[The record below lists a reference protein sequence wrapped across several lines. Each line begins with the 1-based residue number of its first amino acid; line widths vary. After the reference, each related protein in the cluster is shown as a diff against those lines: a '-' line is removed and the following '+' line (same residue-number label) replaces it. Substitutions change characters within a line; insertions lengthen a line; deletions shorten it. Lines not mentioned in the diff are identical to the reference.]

1 MKRNYFWGAIVA
13 LGLAFSTGSCS
24 DDPAPVDN
32 PDTTVEAKDIEYT
45 SANAAAWGNYMYNV
59 ANLLKKDAADLYG
72 YWSEDYNGEAF
83 ATTFKSHKK
92 APYTSAIS
100 CVQEIIEKC
109 AEIANEVG
117 VAKIGEP
124 YDFYQAGKREEALY
138 AVESWYSWHSR
149 DDYTNNIWSIRNCY
163 FGKVDDNDK
172 DDEGDIAENSI
183 SRLIASVDPEM
194 DAAMRKA
201 IQDAADAIQAI
212 PQPFRNNINSNESKA
227 AMEACSVLEK
237 ALTSMSAF
245 VQSRFSSAEY
255 DSRLD
260 AIVAQYVDYVVLPTY
275 RSLKEKNELLFNAV
289 SAFRSNPGDEAF
301 QKACDAWLV
310 AREPWEKS
318 EGFLFGPVDSEGL
331 DPNMDS
337 WPLDQNAIV
346 QILESGNFDNIEWGE
361 GDSEETVT
369 AAQNVRGYHTLE
381 FLLFKD
387 GEPRKV
393 K

>member
-1 MKRNYFWGAIVA
+1 MKRNYFLGAIVA
-13 LGLAFSTGSCS
+13 FGLACSMGSCS
-24 DDPAPVDN
+24 DDPDPVDN
-32 PDTTVEAKDIEYT
+32 TDTTVEAKDIEYT
-45 SANAAAWGNYMYNV
+45 SENAVAWGNYMYNV

-72 YWSEDYNGEAF
+72 YWSEDYNGESF
-83 ATTFKSHKK
+83 ATTFKSHNK

-124 YDFYQAGKREEALY
+124 YDFYQAGKTEEALY

-227 AMEACSVLEK
+227 AMEACSVLEE
-237 ALTSMSAF
+237 ALTNMSAY
-245 VQSRFSSAEY
+245 VQSQFSSAEY

-275 RSLKEKNELLFNAV
+275 KSLREGNESLFNAV
-289 SAFRSNPGDEAF
+289 SAFRSNPSDEAF
-301 QKACDAWLV
+301 QKACNAWLV

>member
-1 MKRNYFWGAIVA
+1 MKRNYIWGAIAA
-13 LGLAFSTGSCS
+13 LGLACLAGSCS
-24 DDPAPVDN
+24 DDPDPAVN
-32 PDTTVEAKDIEYT
+32 PETTVDAKDIDYT
-45 SANAAAWGNYMYNV
+45 SENAAAWGNYMYNV
-59 ANLLKKDAADLYG
+59 ANLLKRDAADLYG
-72 YWSEDYNGEAF
+72 YWSEDYHGEAF
-83 ATTFKSHKK
+83 ATTFKSHDKS
-92 APYTSAIS
+92 PYTSAIS

-124 YDFYQAGKREEALY
+124 YDYYQAGKTEEALY

-149 DDYTNNIWSIRNCY
+149 DDYTNNIWSIRNSY
-163 FGKVDDNDK
+163 YGKVDDNDR
-172 DDEGDIAENSI
+172 DDEGDISENSI
-183 SRLIASVDPEM
+183 SALIASVDPEM
-194 DAAMRKA
+194 DAEMRKA

-212 PQPFRNNINSNESKA
+212 PQPFRNNINSAESKA
-227 AMEACSVLEK
+227 AMDACSVLEK
-237 ALTSMSAF
+237 ALTNMSAY
-245 VQSRFSSAEY
+245 VQARFSSSEY

-260 AIVAQYVDYVVLPTY
+260 AIIAQYVDYVVLPTY
-275 RSLKEKNELLFNAV
+275 KSLKEENEALFDAV
-289 SAFRSNPGDEAF
+289 SAFRSSPGDEAF

-346 QILESGNFDNIEWGE
+346 QILESGNFDNIEWGD

-369 AAQNVRGYHTLE
+369 AAQNVRGFHTLE

-387 GEPRKV
+387 GEPRTV